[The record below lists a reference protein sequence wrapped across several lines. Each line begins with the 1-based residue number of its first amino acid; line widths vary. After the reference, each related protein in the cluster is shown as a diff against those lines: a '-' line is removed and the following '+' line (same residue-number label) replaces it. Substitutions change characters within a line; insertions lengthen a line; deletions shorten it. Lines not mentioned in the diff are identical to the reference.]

1 MPCHFIYSFTLSK
14 KKRTMSTL
22 EIRAALRLTGGD
34 VVAAAEVLASGKLTD
49 EINRLKKLRD
59 EKRTAKS
66 RKTSDRQKGAP
77 QTRRWTAADFVAALS
92 SSSDSS
98 DDDDRIPNNAIVLDA
113 PPRPDAIL
121 ARIRGKPSQRRNS
134 DISVFG
140 DRPQTD
146 APLLPPDIMNLIR
159 PYVESNERNE
169 PEVMYPPE
177 THFAYHSYFEPYRGP
192 PPFDSRN
199 SRYEFLRGSTWV
211 DPYGYTETAATLKSL
226 KAGPDGKLWGEFE
239 FHPPGE
245 DSKIAQIRLSRKYG
259 ILSAD
264 ELIWDQERERYHFN
278 VALTMECASA
288 VAMQIPEIGI
298 VENDG
303 TVVRAPVTMQPVTT
317 PSRTLLGSYIDPI
330 PPFTEHW
337 FEISFEGS
345 TVKTTGNELLP
356 HGARK
361 NIERVLKHCRAKQR
375 PMRSI
380 TQGLRMRNDDQPPI
394 GERVRPLTSEDITDD
409 DYLPLAL
416 WESPSKV
423 AFRKSLLG
431 HLDRKTLDGLK
442 EHQFASFDALEALP
456 LAGARDIFW
465 IYGRGFFIRTPA
477 TPRQRTARFTR
488 IRSVVVTTVW
498 PDASYIVAPA
508 YPIEEI
514 GKDKTIRD
522 ITRNAADVTPF
533 VIDTPL
539 PDGSLFS
546 HGVARLVD
554 EDELSR
560 YPAEKD
566 PIDWDVDEVVERI
579 RLGR

>member
-1 MPCHFIYSFTLSK
+1 
-14 KKRTMSTL
+14 MSTL

-49 EINRLKKLRD
+49 EINRLKRLRD

-66 RKTSDRQKGAP
+66 KKTSDRLKDAP
-77 QTRRWTAADFVAALS
+77 PTRRLTAADLAALLS
-92 SSSDSS
+92 SS
-98 DDDDRIPNNAIVLDA
+98 DDIVLDA
-113 PPRPDAIL
+113 PLQSDADFL
-121 ARIRGKPSQRRNS
+121 ARILGENPRRRDGEIDVIGDRGRA
-134 DISVFG
+134 

-169 PEVMYPPE
+169 PEVRYPPE

-477 TPRQRTARFTR
+477 ATRQRAARFTR
-488 IRSVVVTTVW
+488 IRSVAVRSFW

-514 GKDKTIRD
+514 GKDKTIGA

-560 YPAEKD
+560 YPAEED
-566 PIDWDVDEVVERI
+566 PINWDVDEVVERI
-579 RLGR
+579 R